1 MKRSFFAM
9 SNFQNKCFGTS
20 DMPIL
25 SGAEDSFCTE
35 AYIDGLC
42 GYIRSCETPM
52 TISIQG
58 GGGSGRTSMLK
69 MMSEKLLEPSGKE
82 KITVIGINAWQ
93 SSQFNVG
100 LTFSVVSLL
109 IKELNE
115 GGAHFRNVMNLFSS
129 IAEKPRKAEEACA
142 VADEI
147 RELKNEFQAAVD
159 QKLSDTGC
167 DRIAFFIDDLDRLQP
182 AKAVDL
188 LEYLKMF
195 IDCEKCVFVL
205 AVNSETIKEGVRQKY
220 GVDEGG
226 DFFDKMIQLPFN
238 VPVEKYDIDKF
249 VRTEFDSWDE
259 NILKK
264 NDINL
269 FKSLIGNSIGFN
281 PRGMKRLF
289 NTFRLLDATIDIETE
304 NAEKAAI
311 ERGEKKTSTEP
322 EISKI
327 SRQRALFAVICLQT
341 SFQKLYWFL
350 LSSSSLLDANSL
362 TVFMNDEELRSNAE
376 IMNVVFTDGEGKT
389 DNDMIRRVRKFIPH
403 FQRAIRAGYYDNVS
417 DDEILR
423 TIIREATVTSIGNMI
438 VSNDEDKQDENRK
451 LVEVINA
458 ELKSHYKNSV
468 YFQPYYQSGTT
479 EACGY
484 SAFKAYAG
492 FEFSV
497 VYSIRHTIKNTRVV
511 KFMVKNL
518 TKPVNGAAV
527 DEDLWKYCKNEVMFD
542 TLGTDPLNLGRKA
555 ECSFSGKKLSMDYDY
570 VGEFAVRDSDGI
582 MKTIIDV
589 MEKAI
594 ETVKVHEQPT
604 VLN

>member
-1 MKRSFFAM
+1 M
-9 SNFQNKCFGTS
+9 SDFENKCFGTS
-20 DMPIL
+20 DLPIM
-25 SGAEDSFCTE
+25 SGAEDSFSTE

-42 GYIRSCETPM
+42 RYIRNCETPM

-58 GGGSGRTSMLK
+58 DGGSGRTSMLK
-69 MMSEKLLEPSGKE
+69 MMSEKLLDDVGGE
-82 KITVIGINAWQ
+82 KMTVININAWQ

-100 LTFSVVSLL
+100 LTFSVISLL

-159 QKLSDTGC
+159 QKLHDTGC
-167 DRIAFFIDDLDRLQP
+167 ERIAFFIDDLDRLQP
-182 AKAVDL
+182 VKAIDL

-205 AVNSETIKEGVRQKY
+205 AVNSETVLEGVRQKY
-220 GVDEGG
+220 GLDEGR

-249 VRTEFDSWDE
+249 VREEFDSWDE

-304 NAEKAAI
+304 NAEKVAI
-311 ERGEKKTSTEP
+311 SNGEKISPER

-341 SFQKLYWFL
+341 SFEKLYWFL

-362 TVFMNDEELRSNAE
+362 TVFMNDEELRSNEE
-376 IMNVVFTDGEGKT
+376 IMSVVFTDESGKI
-389 DNDMIRRVRKFIPH
+389 DNNMLRRVRKFIPH
-403 FQRAIRAGYYDNVS
+403 FQRAIRAGYYDNAS

-438 VSNDEDKQDENRK
+438 ISNDEDKQDENRR
-451 LVEVINA
+451 LIESINA

-468 YFQPYYQSGTT
+468 YFQPFYQNGTT

-518 TKPVNGAAV
+518 TKPVNGENV
-527 DEDLWKYCKNEVMFD
+527 EDDLWKYCKNEVMFD
-542 TLGTDPLNLGRKA
+542 TLGPDPLNLGRKA

-582 MKTIIDV
+582 RKIIIDV

-604 VLN
+604 ILN

>member
-1 MKRSFFAM
+1 
-9 SNFQNKCFGTS
+9 
-20 DMPIL
+20 
-25 SGAEDSFCTE
+25 
-35 AYIDGLC
+35 
-42 GYIRSCETPM
+42 
-52 TISIQG
+52 
-58 GGGSGRTSMLK
+58 
-69 MMSEKLLEPSGKE
+69 
-82 KITVIGINAWQ
+82 
-93 SSQFNVG
+93 
-100 LTFSVVSLL
+100 
-109 IKELNE
+109 
-115 GGAHFRNVMNLFSS
+115 
-129 IAEKPRKAEEACA
+129 
-142 VADEI
+142 
-147 RELKNEFQAAVD
+147 
-159 QKLSDTGC
+159 
-167 DRIAFFIDDLDRLQP
+167 
-182 AKAVDL
+182 
-188 LEYLKMF
+188 
-195 IDCEKCVFVL
+195 
-205 AVNSETIKEGVRQKY
+205 
-220 GVDEGG
+220 
-226 DFFDKMIQLPFN
+226 
-238 VPVEKYDIDKF
+238 
-249 VRTEFDSWDE
+249 
-259 NILKK
+259 
-264 NDINL
+264 
-269 FKSLIGNSIGFN
+269 
-281 PRGMKRLF
+281 
-289 NTFRLLDATIDIETE
+289 
-304 NAEKAAI
+304 
-311 ERGEKKTSTEP
+311 
-322 EISKI
+322 
-327 SRQRALFAVICLQT
+327 
-341 SFQKLYWFL
+341 
-350 LSSSSLLDANSL
+350 
-362 TVFMNDEELRSNAE
+362 MNDEELRSNAE
-376 IMNVVFTDGEGKT
+376 IMNVVFTDREGKT

-423 TIIREATVTSIGNMI
+423 TIIREATVTSVGNMI

>member
-1 MKRSFFAM
+1 MNS
-9 SNFQNKCFGTS
+9 FQNKCFGTS
-20 DMPIL
+20 DLPIIR
-25 SGAEDSFCTE
+25 GADDSFCTE

-42 GYIRSCETPM
+42 GYIKNCETPM

-69 MMSEKLLEPSGKE
+69 MMSEKLLEANGGE

-100 LTFSVVSLL
+100 LTFSVISLL

-159 QKLSDTGC
+159 QKLRDTGSE
-167 DRIAFFIDDLDRLQP
+167 RIAFFIDDLDRLQP
-182 AKAVDL
+182 VKAVDL

-205 AVNSETIKEGVRQKY
+205 AVNSETVTEGVRQKY
-220 GVDEGG
+220 GLSDGR

-249 VRTEFDSWDE
+249 VREEFDCWDD

-289 NTFRLLDATIDIETE
+289 NTFRLLDATIDIEMK

-311 ERGEKKTSTEP
+311 ERGEKKSSSEP

-341 SFQKLYWFL
+341 SFEKLYWFL

-362 TVFMNDEELRSNAE
+362 TVFMNDEELRGNAE
-376 IMNVVFTDGEGKT
+376 IMSVVFTDADGKV
-389 DNDMIRRVRKFIPH
+389 DDGMIRRVRKFIPH
-403 FQRAIRAGYYDNVS
+403 FQRAIRAGYYDNVN

-423 TIIREATVTSIGNMI
+423 TIIREATVTSVGNMI
-438 VSNDEDKQDENRK
+438 VSNDEDKQDDNRK
-451 LVEVINA
+451 LVEIINA

-518 TKPVNGAAV
+518 TKPANGESV
-527 DEDLWKYCKNEVMFD
+527 EDDLWKYCKNDVMFD
-542 TLGTDPLNLGRKA
+542 TLGADPLNLGRKA

-570 VGEFAVRDSDGI
+570 VGEFAVKDADGVR
-582 MKTIIDV
+582 KTIIDM

-604 VLN
+604 ILN

>member
-1 MKRSFFAM
+1 MY
-9 SNFQNKCFGTS
+9 NFQNKCFGTS
-20 DMPIL
+20 DLPIVR
-25 SGAEDSFCTE
+25 GADDRFCTE

-42 GYIRSCETPM
+42 GYIKSCRTPM

-69 MMSEKLLEPSGKE
+69 MMSEKLLESKDGK
-82 KITVIGINAWQ
+82 KITVISINAWQ

-100 LTFSVVSLL
+100 LTFSVISLL

-159 QKLSDTGC
+159 QKLSDTGS

-182 AKAVDL
+182 VKAVDL

-195 IDCEKCVFVL
+195 IDCEKCVFIL
-205 AVNSETIKEGVRQKY
+205 AVNSETVTEGVRQKY
-220 GVDEGG
+220 GLSDGR

-249 VRTEFDSWDE
+249 VREEFDSWDE

-311 ERGEKKTSTEP
+311 ARGEKKSSSEP

-341 SFQKLYWFL
+341 SFEKLYWFL

-362 TVFMNDEELRSNAE
+362 TVFMNDEELRGNAE
-376 IMNVVFTDGEGKT
+376 IMSVVFTDADGKV
-389 DNDMIRRVRKFIPH
+389 DDGMIRRVRKFIPH
-403 FQRAIRAGYYDNVS
+403 FQRAIRAGYYDNVN

-423 TIIREATVTSIGNMI
+423 TIIREATVTSVGNMMI
-438 VSNDEDKQDENRK
+438 SNDEDKQDDNRK
-451 LVEVINA
+451 LVDVINA

-511 KFMVKNL
+511 KLMVKNL
-518 TKPVNGAAV
+518 TKPANGESV
-527 DEDLWKYCKNEVMFD
+527 EDDLWKYCKNDVMFD
-542 TLGTDPLNLGRKA
+542 TLGADPLNLGRKA

-570 VGEFAVRDSDGI
+570 VGEFAVKDADGVR
-582 MKTIIDV
+582 KTIIDM

-604 VLN
+604 ILN

>member
-9 SNFQNKCFGTS
+9 SYYENKCFGTS
-20 DMPIL
+20 DLPIL

-69 MMSEKLLEPSGKE
+69 MMSEKLLENFGGE
-82 KITVIGINAWQ
+82 KMTVININAWQ

-100 LTFSVVSLL
+100 LTFSVISLL

-159 QKLSDTGC
+159 QKLHDTGC

-182 AKAVDL
+182 VKAIDL

-205 AVNSETIKEGVRQKY
+205 AVNSETVVEGVRQKY
-220 GVDEGG
+220 GLDEGR

-238 VPVEKYDIDKF
+238 VPVEKYDIEKF
-249 VRTEFDSWDE
+249 VREEFDSWDE

-311 ERGEKKTSTEP
+311 ARGEKISPER

-341 SFQKLYWFL
+341 SFEKLYWFL

-362 TVFMNDEELRSNAE
+362 TVFMNDEELRNNAE
-376 IMNVVFTDGEGKT
+376 IMSVVFTDSDGKT

-403 FQRAIRAGYYDNVS
+403 FQRAIRAGYYDNAS

-438 VSNDEDKQDENRK
+438 ISNDEDKQDENRK
-451 LVEVINA
+451 LIESINA

-468 YFQPYYQSGTT
+468 YFQPFYQSGTT

-497 VYSIRHTIKNTRVV
+497 AYSIRHTIKNTRVV

-518 TKPVNGAAV
+518 TKPATGENVE
-527 DEDLWKYCKNEVMFD
+527 DDLWKYCKNEVMFD
-542 TLGTDPLNLGRKA
+542 TLGPDPLNLGRKA

-582 MKTIIDV
+582 RNTIIDI

-604 VLN
+604 ILN

>member
-1 MKRSFFAM
+1 M
-9 SNFQNKCFGTS
+9 SDFENKCFGKS
-20 DMPIL
+20 DLPI
-25 SGAEDSFCTE
+25 SGGAEDSFSTE

-42 GYIRSCETPM
+42 GYIGSCDTPM

-58 GGGSGRTSMLK
+58 SGGSGRTSMLK
-69 MMSEKLLEPSGKE
+69 MISEKLVE
-82 KITVIGINAWQ
+82 KNITVIGINAWQ

-100 LTFSVVSLL
+100 LTFSVISLL

-115 GGAHFRNVMNLFSS
+115 GGEHFRNVMNLFSS
-129 IAEKPRKAEEACA
+129 IAEKPRKAEDACA
-142 VADEI
+142 VVDEI
-147 RELKNEFQAAVD
+147 RALKNEFQAAVD
-159 QKLSDTGC
+159 QKLRDTGS

-182 AKAVDL
+182 VKAVDL

-195 IDCEKCVFVL
+195 IDCKKCVFVL
-205 AVNSETIKEGVRQKY
+205 AVNSDTVNEGVRQKY
-220 GVDEGG
+220 GMTDGR

-238 VPVEKYDIDKF
+238 VPVEKYNIEKF
-249 VRTEFDSWDE
+249 VRDEFDSWDE
-259 NILKK
+259 TILKK
-264 NDINL
+264 DDINL
-269 FKSLIGNSIGFN
+269 FMSLIGNSIGFN
-281 PRGMKRLF
+281 PRAMKRLF

-304 NAEKAAI
+304 NAEKEALA
-311 ERGEKKTSTEP
+311 RGETKSSSEP
-322 EISKI
+322 AISKI

-341 SFQKLYWFL
+341 SFEKLYWFL

-362 TVFMNDEELRSNAE
+362 TVFMNDEELRGNAE
-376 IMNVVFTDGEGKT
+376 IMRTVFTDEDGKI
-389 DNDMIRRVRKFIPH
+389 DEEMLRRVRKFTPH

-423 TIIREATVTSIGNMI
+423 TVIREATVTSVGNMI
-438 VSNDEDKQDENRK
+438 VSNDEDKQDENRR
-451 LVEVINA
+451 LVDSINA

-468 YFQPYYQSGTT
+468 YFQPFYQSGTT

-518 TKPVNGAAV
+518 TKAPANAPVE
-527 DEDLWKYCKNEVMFD
+527 DDLWKYCKNDIMFD

-555 ECSFSGKKLSMDYDY
+555 ESSFSGKKLSMDYDY
-570 VGEFAVRDSDGI
+570 VGEFAVKDSEGI
-582 MKTIIDV
+582 KKIIIDV

-594 ETVKVHEQPT
+594 ETVRVHEQPT
-604 VLN
+604 ILN

>member
-1 MKRSFFAM
+1 M
-9 SNFQNKCFGTS
+9 SDFENKCFGTS
-20 DMPIL
+20 DLPIL
-25 SGAEDSFCTE
+25 SGAEDSFSTE

-42 GYIRSCETPM
+42 GYIKSCETPM

-69 MMSEKLLEPSGKE
+69 MMSEKLLEDVGGRKM
-82 KITVIGINAWQ
+82 TVININAWQ

-100 LTFSVVSLL
+100 LTFSVISLL

-159 QKLSDTGC
+159 QKLHDTGC
-167 DRIAFFIDDLDRLQP
+167 ERIAFFIDDLDRLQP
-182 AKAVDL
+182 VKAIDL

-205 AVNSETIKEGVRQKY
+205 AVNSETVLEGVRQKY
-220 GVDEGG
+220 GLDEGR

-249 VRTEFDSWDE
+249 VREEFDSWDE

-304 NAEKAAI
+304 NAEKAAVAK
-311 ERGEKKTSTEP
+311 GEKISPER

-341 SFQKLYWFL
+341 SFEKLYWFL

-362 TVFMNDEELRSNAE
+362 TVFMNDEELRSNEE
-376 IMNVVFTDGEGKT
+376 IMSVVFTDESGKI
-389 DNDMIRRVRKFIPH
+389 DNSMIRRVRKFIPH
-403 FQRAIRAGYYDNVS
+403 FQRAIRAGYYDNAS

-438 VSNDEDKQDENRK
+438 ISNDEDKQDENRR
-451 LVEVINA
+451 LIESINA

-468 YFQPYYQSGTT
+468 YFQPFYQNGTT

-518 TKPVNGAAV
+518 TKPLNGENV
-527 DEDLWKYCKNEVMFD
+527 EDDLWKYCKNEVMFD
-542 TLGTDPLNLGRKA
+542 TLGPDPLNLGRKA

-582 MKTIIDV
+582 RKIIIDV

-604 VLN
+604 ILN

>member
-9 SNFQNKCFGTS
+9 SYYENKCFGTS
-20 DMPIL
+20 DLPIL

-69 MMSEKLLEPSGKE
+69 MMSEKLLENVRGE
-82 KITVIGINAWQ
+82 KMTVININAWQ

-100 LTFSVVSLL
+100 LTFSVISLL

-159 QKLSDTGC
+159 QKLRDTGC

-182 AKAVDL
+182 VKAIDL

-205 AVNSETIKEGVRQKY
+205 AVNSETVVEGVRQKY
-220 GVDEGG
+220 GLDEGR

-238 VPVEKYDIDKF
+238 VPVEKYDIEKF
-249 VRTEFDSWDE
+249 VRDEFDSWDE

-311 ERGEKKTSTEP
+311 ARGEKITPER

-341 SFQKLYWFL
+341 SFEKLYWFL

-362 TVFMNDEELRSNAE
+362 TVFMNDEELRNNAE
-376 IMNVVFTDGEGKT
+376 IMSVVFTDSDGKI

-403 FQRAIRAGYYDNVS
+403 FQRAIRAGYYDNAS

-438 VSNDEDKQDENRK
+438 ISNDEDKQDENRR
-451 LVEVINA
+451 LIESINA

-468 YFQPYYQSGTT
+468 YFQPFYQSGTT

-497 VYSIRHTIKNTRVV
+497 AYSIRHTIKNTRVV

-518 TKPVNGAAV
+518 TKPANGENV
-527 DEDLWKYCKNEVMFD
+527 EDDLWKYCKNEVMFD
-542 TLGTDPLNLGRKA
+542 TLGPDPLNLGRKA

-570 VGEFAVRDSDGI
+570 VGEFAIRDSDGI
-582 MKTIIDV
+582 RNTIIDI

-604 VLN
+604 ILN

>member
-1 MKRSFFAM
+1 M
-9 SNFQNKCFGTS
+9 SDFENKCFGTS
-20 DMPIL
+20 DLPIM
-25 SGAEDSFCTE
+25 SGAEDSFSTE

-42 GYIRSCETPM
+42 GYIRNCETPM

-58 GGGSGRTSMLK
+58 DGGSGRTSMLK
-69 MMSEKLLEPSGKE
+69 MMSEKLLDDVGGE
-82 KITVIGINAWQ
+82 KMTVININAWQ

-100 LTFSVVSLL
+100 LTFSVISLL

-159 QKLSDTGC
+159 QKLHDTGC
-167 DRIAFFIDDLDRLQP
+167 ERIAFFIDDLDRLQP
-182 AKAVDL
+182 VKAIDL

-205 AVNSETIKEGVRQKY
+205 AVNSETVLEGVRQKY
-220 GVDEGG
+220 GLDEGR

-249 VRTEFDSWDE
+249 VREEFDSWDE

-311 ERGEKKTSTEP
+311 SNGEKISPER

-341 SFQKLYWFL
+341 SFEKLYWFL

-362 TVFMNDEELRSNAE
+362 TVFMNDEELRSNEE
-376 IMNVVFTDGEGKT
+376 IMSVVFTDESGKI
-389 DNDMIRRVRKFIPH
+389 DNNMLRRVRKFIPH
-403 FQRAIRAGYYDNVS
+403 FQRAIRAGYYDNAS

-438 VSNDEDKQDENRK
+438 ISNDEDKQDENRR
-451 LVEVINA
+451 LIESINA

-468 YFQPYYQSGTT
+468 YFQPFYQNGTT

-518 TKPVNGAAV
+518 TKPVNGENV
-527 DEDLWKYCKNEVMFD
+527 EDDLWKYCKNEVMFD
-542 TLGTDPLNLGRKA
+542 TLGPDPLNLGRKA

-582 MKTIIDV
+582 RKIIIDV

-604 VLN
+604 ILN

>member
-1 MKRSFFAM
+1 M

-69 MMSEKLLEPSGKE
+69 MMSEKLLEPSEKE

-182 AKAVDL
+182 VKAVDL

-205 AVNSETIKEGVRQKY
+205 AVNSETVTEGVRQKY
-220 GVDEGG
+220 GVDEGR

-249 VRTEFDSWDE
+249 VRAEFDSWDE

-311 ERGEKKTSTEP
+311 ERGEKKNSTEP

-423 TIIREATVTSIGNMI
+423 TIIREATVTSVGNMI

>member
-1 MKRSFFAM
+1 MKRSLFAM
-9 SNFQNKCFGTS
+9 SDFENKCFGTS
-20 DMPIL
+20 DLPIM
-25 SGAEDSFCTE
+25 SGAEDSFSTE

-42 GYIRSCETPM
+42 RYIRNCETPM

-58 GGGSGRTSMLK
+58 DGGSGRTSMLK
-69 MMSEKLLEPSGKE
+69 MMSEKLLDDVGGE
-82 KITVIGINAWQ
+82 KMTVININAWQ

-100 LTFSVVSLL
+100 LTFSVISLL

-159 QKLSDTGC
+159 QKLHDTGC
-167 DRIAFFIDDLDRLQP
+167 ERIAFFIDDLDRLQP
-182 AKAVDL
+182 VKAIDL

-205 AVNSETIKEGVRQKY
+205 AVNSETVLEGVRQKY
-220 GVDEGG
+220 GLDEGR

-249 VRTEFDSWDE
+249 VREEFDSWDE

-311 ERGEKKTSTEP
+311 SNGEKISPER

-341 SFQKLYWFL
+341 SFEKLYWFL

-362 TVFMNDEELRSNAE
+362 TVFMNDEELRSNEE
-376 IMNVVFTDGEGKT
+376 IMSVVFTDESGKI
-389 DNDMIRRVRKFIPH
+389 DNNMLRRVRKFIPH
-403 FQRAIRAGYYDNVS
+403 FQRAIRAGYYDNAS

-438 VSNDEDKQDENRK
+438 ISNDEDKQDENRR
-451 LVEVINA
+451 LIESINA

-468 YFQPYYQSGTT
+468 YFQPFYQNGTT

-518 TKPVNGAAV
+518 TKPVNGENV
-527 DEDLWKYCKNEVMFD
+527 EDDLWKYCKNEVMFD
-542 TLGTDPLNLGRKA
+542 TLGPDPLNLGRKA

-582 MKTIIDV
+582 RKIIIDV

-604 VLN
+604 ILN

>member
-1 MKRSFFAM
+1 MY
-9 SNFQNKCFGTS
+9 NFQNKCFGTS
-20 DMPIL
+20 DLPIVR
-25 SGAEDSFCTE
+25 GADDRFCTE

-42 GYIRSCETPM
+42 GYIKSCRTPM

-69 MMSEKLLEPSGKE
+69 MMSEKLLESKDGK
-82 KITVIGINAWQ
+82 KITVISINAWQ

-100 LTFSVVSLL
+100 LTFSVISLL

-159 QKLSDTGC
+159 QKLSDTGS

-182 AKAVDL
+182 VKAVDL

-195 IDCEKCVFVL
+195 IDCEKCVFIL
-205 AVNSETIKEGVRQKY
+205 AVNSETVTEGVRQKY
-220 GVDEGG
+220 GLSDGR

-249 VRTEFDSWDE
+249 VREEFDSWDD

-311 ERGEKKTSTEP
+311 ARGEKKSSSEP

-341 SFQKLYWFL
+341 SFEKLYWFL

-362 TVFMNDEELRSNAE
+362 TVFMNDEELRGNAE
-376 IMNVVFTDGEGKT
+376 IMSVVFTDADGKV
-389 DNDMIRRVRKFIPH
+389 DDGMIRRVRKFIPH
-403 FQRAIRAGYYDNVS
+403 FQRAIRAGYYDNVN

-423 TIIREATVTSIGNMI
+423 TIIREATVTSVGNMMI
-438 VSNDEDKQDENRK
+438 SNDEDKQDDNRK
-451 LVEVINA
+451 LVDVINA

-511 KFMVKNL
+511 KLMVKNL
-518 TKPVNGAAV
+518 TKPANGESV
-527 DEDLWKYCKNEVMFD
+527 EDDLWKYCKNDVMFD
-542 TLGTDPLNLGRKA
+542 TLGADPLNLGRKA

-570 VGEFAVRDSDGI
+570 VGEFAVKDADGVR
-582 MKTIIDV
+582 KTIIDM

-604 VLN
+604 ILN